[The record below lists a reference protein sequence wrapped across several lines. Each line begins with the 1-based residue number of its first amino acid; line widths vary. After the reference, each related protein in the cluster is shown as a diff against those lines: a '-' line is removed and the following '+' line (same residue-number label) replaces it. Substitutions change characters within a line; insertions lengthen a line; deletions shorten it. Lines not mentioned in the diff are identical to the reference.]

1 MAASSSSQDSPAA
14 EDWKQKALGM
24 LAKSGITTEAELSQF
39 MTSSVPNVALGSGAV
54 GKAIHPGLGHE
65 LWSSLKS
72 LSADEMASA
81 SDFTLP
87 FLGIRGA
94 HTSKESAAA
103 VVKSWCESTH
113 LNRNPRRAGVRNMDI
128 KNPEKPVFK
137 LDMDNQRWTWQQEQQ
152 TMFVPVQDNG
162 FYANGDIV
170 SDAAHELERFH
181 GTRDSMLP
189 LILRSGLKSSGL
201 SHQAVSGLF
210 C

>member
-39 MTSSVPNVALGSGAV
+39 MKGSVPNVASGSGAV

-65 LWSSLKS
+65 LWSSLQS

-87 FLGIRGA
+87 FVGIRGA
-94 HTSKESAAA
+94 HKSKESAAA
-103 VVKSWCESTH
+103 VVKRWCEST
-113 LNRNPRRAGVRNMDI
+113 LEPQSRPGGRNMDI

-137 LDMDNQRWTWQQEQQ
+137 LDMDIQRWTWQQEQQ